1 MYLFTG
7 EKKDCCGC
15 MACVPACP
23 VNCIAVTVDEE
34 GFEYPVRDAAR
45 CTDCGKCTA
54 VCPVMN
60 KPAPTP
66 TEGSPAAYAAWSRDE
81 NTRRESSS
89 GGVFPEL
96 AKQFLREG
104 GVVFGAAFR
113 DDFHAVHHVAIEDVA
128 QLPRLQGSKY
138 VQSSTVGVFPQVKE
152 LLDAGRTVFFSG
164 TPCQVAGLYNFIGA
178 DIEGLTTCDLV
189 CHGVPSPGV
198 FEKYMEEQEQK
209 YGAKTIAYLFR
220 DKRAGWNFKEVRQIF
235 ENGKTRQSIDWED
248 PFSSGFLNAV
258 LLRPICYRC
267 PFYPLPRIADIT
279 LADYWGVAT
288 KYPQYDDD
296 KGTSL
301 VLIHTKKGRENLHA
315 GNALIIHQTD
325 IAHGIAHNAHLNH
338 PAAAPACRK
347 DFFAAFRDG
356 SFCEAAGIYMKN
368 SDVMK
373 RKFRRLAKR
382 AVWRLKSFIK

>member
-1 MYLFTG
+1 
-7 EKKDCCGC
+7 
-15 MACVPACP
+15 MACVPVCP

-66 TEGSPAAYAAWSRDE
+66 AEGFPAAYAAWSRDE
-81 NTRRESSS
+81 HTRRESSS

-113 DDFHAVHHVAIEDVA
+113 DDFHAVHHIRIDSPDA
-128 QLPRLQGSKY
+128 LPQLQGSKY

-152 LLDAGRTVFFSG
+152 LLGSGRKVFFSG
-164 TPCQVAGLYNFIGA
+164 TPCQVAGLRNFIGG
-178 DIEGLTTCDLV
+178 DTQGLTTCDLV

-198 FEKYMEEQEQK
+198 FEKYMNEQEEK
-209 YGAKTIAYLFR
+209 YGAKTTEYSFR
-220 DKRAGWNFKEVRQIF
+220 HKRTGWNFMEVHQEFSNER
-235 ENGKTRQSIDWED
+235 TYHSMDWAD
-248 PFSSGFLNAV
+248 NFMHGFLKNV
-258 LLRPICYRC
+258 LLRPVCYRC
-267 PFYPLPRIADIT
+267 PFYTLPRIADIT

-288 KYPQYDDD
+288 KYPRYDDD

-301 VLIHTKKGRENLHA
+301 VLTHSKKGNELLHV

-325 IAHGIAHNAHLNH
+325 IAHGIANNAHLNH
-338 PAAAPACRK
+338 SATEPACRSA
-347 DFFAAFRDG
+347 FFDAFRHG
-356 SFCEAAGIYMKN
+356 SFRAAASIYMKN

-373 RKFRRLAKR
+373 RKIRRMVKR
-382 AVWRLKSFIK
+382 AVWRLKALIK